1 MHYYTIMV
9 RALTAI
15 STLQSVKL
23 TEAFA
28 VLHAQTKT
36 TKQNIVLP
44 VTSAASEILLS
55 PLLKTLIYAD
65 VDESYFIAVEL
76 QKL

>member
-1 MHYYTIMV
+1 MHYNTVMV
-9 RALTAI
+9 RALTVI
-15 STLQSVKL
+15 STLRSVKL

-44 VTSAASEILLS
+44 VTLAVSEVLLS